1 MITDKKR
8 TIYVATKEEL
18 ECPSYYLRLWIAVKN
33 IKISRR
39 SWWDELADTFR
50 DFQGKIVLRNH
61 TPFILPCL
69 DETFGNDPDL
79 RWLGYYLRPDKSG
92 LSPQSIS
99 RKLRRLQLLDL
110 YFRIKHPHIAIHFGK

>member
-1 MITDKKR
+1 MISKVSR
-8 TIYVATKEEL
+8 TIYVVAQNKLLTR
-18 ECPSYYLRLWIAVKN
+18 SYYLRLWMAVRN

-39 SWWDELADTFR
+39 RWLNELADTFR
-50 DFQGKIVLRNH
+50 DFDGLIIHPNGQ
-61 TPFILPCL
+61 PFTIPCL
-69 DETFGNDPDL
+69 DETFGDDPDL